1 MAFHQPTRQA
11 VQRPPREESQ
21 DRDDVRVSTV
31 LPAALERSQTWVLF
45 SPNADTATTSS
56 ILDSL
61 PESSQQTAGRSR
73 LSDLGSL
80 RSLVP
85 SNYASS
91 YAPSAF
97 ARPANLH
104 LSLLTSAPARSQAND
119 EAVMSDDGRPDAE
132 DDAELDSLDSHLPD
146 FRPTTQNQAQGQ
158 QLPPHMTATA
168 TTTVNLPTHD
178 GLGSFRLG
186 NAAGMSAAVQEH
198 LYSFEQF
205 NPRRV
210 TKRRRESLD
219 LAQLQADDE
228 FTEDVERTRR
238 IELWRWDHSRVLL
251 EEIQKETRRR
261 RGSELSARRSRAGS
275 AVNAALTPGAIAGDG
290 TSQAE
295 ASADWH
301 DQEEDDRLL
310 KLRKAA
316 GEDGGEPNEGLWSR
330 ITRKFM
336 LEVMGIDDRILSV
349 LFGEDLTTGE
359 EQDDEMDLSS
369 TPRASNP
376 LLEAAA
382 AGIDSAD
389 MGAHDDDS
397 SSWQLRMLERIA
409 KELGLFVHSHV
420 SSHPGAFST
429 FTRVQQ
435 MPLPYAGLP
444 VIPEAMIPATRV
456 LGSEHEAGEA
466 FGVKTTDDVTP
477 TGTTASLPRFKPTI
491 YQARPMDIPG
501 QATENTAAAV
511 ATAGPAGNAAA
522 NSTSSTPTPAQAF
535 TQDEWEQDLDIKLVF
550 RYLRSRFF
558 SGSGSASN
566 HAHRH
571 HLHHHAHHHGHGSG
585 GSSSSMTMNSQEAAA
600 KVARVR
606 QHHPLVGR
614 GTSAARQTGERR
626 PMPAFRNMNATGGVN
641 TPSSP
646 ILGMRHGHAHGT
658 ATSCASQSTR
668 RSARRSSISSRHSS
682 RHYWDI
688 GGSIGTGSMIA
699 SAGPMGSWGEV

>member
-11 VQRPPREESQ
+11 VQRPPREQSEDQ
-21 DRDDVRVSTV
+21 DDNGVSAV
-31 LPAALERSQTWVLF
+31 LPAALEGSQTWVLF
-45 SPNADTATTSS
+45 SPAADTATTSS

-61 PESSQQTAGRSR
+61 PGSSQQTAGRSR

-80 RSLVP
+80 RSLEP

-91 YAPSAF
+91 YAQSPL
-97 ARPANLH
+97 ARPTRPNFSH
-104 LSLLTSAPARSQAND
+104 LSSFQSHTNE
-119 EAVMSDDGRPDAE
+119 EAVESDDGRPDAE
-132 DDAELDSLDSHLPD
+132 EDAELDSLDNHLPD
-146 FRPTTQNQAQGQ
+146 FRPTQNQTHGQ
-158 QLPPHMTATA
+158 QIPSHMTATA

-186 NAAGMSAAVQEH
+186 NAVGMSTAVQEH

-205 NPRRV
+205 NPRRI

-219 LAQLQADDE
+219 LAQLQAADE
-228 FTEDVERTRR
+228 LTEDIEKTRR
-238 IELWRWDHSRVLL
+238 IEAWRWEHSRVLL

-261 RGSELSARRSRAGS
+261 RGSELSARRIRSGTT
-275 AVNAALTPGAIAGDG
+275 AAATAPGATAVDAAA
-290 TSQAE
+290 QAE
-295 ASADWH
+295 AGGDWH
-301 DQEEDDRLL
+301 DQEEDERLAQF
-310 KLRKAA
+310 RKAA
-316 GEDGGEPNEGLWSR
+316 GGDGAEPNESLWSR

-336 LEVMGIDDRILSV
+336 VEVMGIDDRILSV
-349 LFGEDLTTGE
+349 LFGEDLVGE
-359 EQDDEMDLSS
+359 KQDDEMDLSS

-376 LLEAAA
+376 LLEVAS
-382 AGIDSAD
+382 AGITSDEER
-389 MGAHDDDS
+389 AHEDS

-409 KELGLFVHSHV
+409 KELGIFVHSHV
-420 SSHPGAFST
+420 NAHPGAFST

-444 VIPEAMIPATRV
+444 VIPEGIAPVNREVI
-456 LGSEHEAGEA
+456 LGSEREAGLAHSGE
-466 FGVKTTDDVTP
+466 KMIDDVTP

-491 YQARPMDIPG
+491 YQAQPMAIPG
-501 QATENTAAAV
+501 QATEPTAGAGPSESTAAKSASSTATAAA
-511 ATAGPAGNAAA
+511 PN
-522 NSTSSTPTPAQAF
+522 F

-571 HLHHHAHHHGHGSG
+571 HLHHHAHHNHGSG
-585 GSSSSMTMNSQEAAA
+585 SSSMNVTNMQDAAA
-600 KVARVR
+600 KAARVR

-614 GTSAARQTGERR
+614 GSSAVRQAGGERR
-626 PMPAFRNMNATGGVN
+626 PMPAFRNMNTSGV
-641 TPSSP
+641 TAPSSP
-646 ILGMRHGHAHGT
+646 ILGMRHGHGT